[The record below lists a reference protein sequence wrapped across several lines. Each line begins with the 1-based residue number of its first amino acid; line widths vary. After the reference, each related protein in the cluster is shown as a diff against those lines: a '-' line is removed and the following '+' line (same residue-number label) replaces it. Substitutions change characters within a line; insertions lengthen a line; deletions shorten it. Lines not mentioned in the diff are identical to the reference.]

1 MKALGEDAVAAP
13 TQAQFEMNI
22 STSIRNESY
31 QAIRPDLGA
40 RQRAVLAV
48 FEANPSGMTAWEVF
62 EHLRKFDADNGWA
75 IYTTRPRITELVIAG
90 HLEECGMR
98 WHEGT
103 KRNETVF
110 RITPEFKYDDSG
122 QSRFV

>member
-1 MKALGEDAVAAP
+1 MSFAQVAR
-13 TQAQFEMNI
+13 
-22 STSIRNESY
+22 SESF
-31 QAIRPDLGA
+31 ASIRPDLGA

-75 IYTTRPRITELVIAG
+75 IYTVRPRITELVISG
-90 HLEECGMR
+90 LLEECGLR

-110 RITPEFKYDDSG
+110 RVIRKPEFDENG
-122 QSRFV
+122 QGSFV

>member
-1 MKALGEDAVAAP
+1 MTFSQAARRES
-13 TQAQFEMNI
+13 FE
-22 STSIRNESY
+22 
-31 QAIRPDLGA
+31 AIRPDLGT

-75 IYTTRPRITELVIAG
+75 IYTVRPRITELVISG
-90 HLEECGMR
+90 LLEECGLR

-110 RITPEFKYDDSG
+110 RIIPEFRYDDYG
-122 QSRFV
+122 QQMFA